1 LIRRN
6 RASAAL
12 VSAIGRNTGERVSET
27 RQIRLKRLRIRSW
40 RRGTREMDL
49 ILGRYAD
56 EALGALEDGAL
67 DEYEAM
73 LEQPDPDLYAWVSG
87 TGEPGSAFR
96 STIERLRRFH
106 QIG

>member
-1 LIRRN
+1 M
-6 RASAAL
+6 
-12 VSAIGRNTGERVSET
+12 VET
-27 RQIRLKRLRIRSW
+27 REIRLKRLRIRSW

-87 TGEPGSAFR
+87 AGEPAGPFR
-96 STIERLRRFH
+96 STIERVRRFH